1 MEILNER
8 QYKKVTSLTATFTV
22 SPSGTYTLDYED
34 LYTGESFSASAST
47 ISGAVSFTL
56 APKYLDYTGSLAASV
71 KDSTGNTVIMTN
83 IEIIRP
89 YCNLDSVASALS
101 ITDGSEIGYERLAR
115 YIIDSQTQGFPFI
128 RKEKDIIGM
137 GMDYLPIDEKIYKI
151 YKVYKNEELVY
162 NSSLSASV
170 NLVTYAITKDGSS
183 ITNVENESDAENKVN
198 YKPVWHE
205 RYLDPAFADGSE
217 YRVDA
222 DYGWKVIPQD
232 IQEACEM
239 LVQDIKSDNLRYINR
254 YIESFDNEDF
264 KIKFAKNPTA
274 GTGNM
279 FVDKILEK
287 YRNRLRIG
295 VL

>member
-71 KDSTGNTVIMTN
+71 KDSNGDTIIMTN

-89 YCNLDSVASALS
+89 YCNLDSIASALS

-115 YIIDSQTQGFPFI
+115 YIIDSQTQPFTFM
-128 RKEKDIIGM
+128 RKEKDIVGM

-151 YKVYKNEELVY
+151 YKVYENQEIQYDSTLTFNE
-162 NSSLSASV
+162 
-170 NLVTYAITKDGSS
+170 NLVTYEITKDGTS
-183 ITNVENESDAENKVN
+183 ITSVDDEAPENKVN
-198 YKPVWHE
+198 NKVVWRE
-205 RYLDPAFADGSE
+205 RYLDSAFGEGSE
-217 YRVDA
+217 YRIDG
-222 DYGWKVIPQD
+222 DFGWKVVPQD
-232 IQEACEM
+232 IQEACE
-239 LVQDIKSDNLRYINR
+239 LLIQDIKSDNLKYINR

>member
-8 QYKKVTSLTATFTV
+8 AYKKVTNLTATFSI

-34 LYTGESFSASAST
+34 LYTGELFSASAT
-47 ISGAVSFTL
+47 TVSGAVTFTL
-56 APKYLDYTGSLAASV
+56 DEKYLNYTGNLSASV
-71 KDSTGNTVIMTN
+71 KDSNGDTVILTN
-83 IEIIRP
+83 IDIVRP

-115 YIIDSQTQGFPFI
+115 YIIDSQTQPFTFM
-128 RKEKDIIGM
+128 RKEKDIVGM

-151 YKVYKNEELVY
+151 YKVYENQEIQY
-162 NSSLSASV
+162 DSSLSSNE
-170 NLVTYAITKDGSS
+170 NLVTYEITKDGTS
-183 ITNVENESDAENKVN
+183 ITNIDDEAPENKINNKV
-198 YKPVWHE
+198 VWRE
-205 RYLDPAFADGSE
+205 RYLDSAFGEGSE
-217 YRVDA
+217 YRVDG
-222 DYGWKVIPQD
+222 DFGWRVIPQD
-232 IQEACEM
+232 IQDACEM
-239 LVQDIKSDNLRYINR
+239 LIQDIKSDNLKYINR

-264 KIKFAKNPTA
+264 KIKFSKGPNT

-279 FVDKILEK
+279 MVDKILEK

>member
-34 LYTGESFSASAST
+34 LYTGESFSASATT

-56 APKYLDYTGSLAASV
+56 ASKYLDYTGSLAASV
-71 KDSTGNTVIMTN
+71 KDSSGNTVIMTN
-83 IEIIRP
+83 LEVIRP
-89 YCNLDSVASALS
+89 YCNLDSIASALS
-101 ITDGSEIGYERLAR
+101 ITDGSEIDYERLAR
-115 YIIDSQTQGFPFI
+115 YIIDSQTQGFPFF

-151 YKVYKNEELVY
+151 YKVYKNEELLY
-162 NSSLSASV
+162 NSSLSASA

-232 IQEACEM
+232 IQEACE
-239 LVQDIKSDNLRYINR
+239 LLIQDIKEDNLKYINR

-264 KIKFAKNPTA
+264 KIKFVKNPSA

>member
-22 SPSGTYTLDYED
+22 SPSGTYILDYED

-71 KDSTGNTVIMTN
+71 KDSSGNTVIMTN

-115 YIIDSQTQGFPFI
+115 YIIDSQTQPFSFV

-162 NSSLSASV
+162 DSNLSPNV

-205 RYLDPAFADGSE
+205 RYLDSAFADGSE

-222 DYGWKVIPQD
+222 DYGWKVVPQD

>member
-47 ISGAVSFTL
+47 VSGAVSFTL
-56 APKYLDYTGSLAASV
+56 DSKYLDYTGSLAASV
-71 KDSTGNTVIMTN
+71 KDSNDDTVILTN
-83 IEIIRP
+83 LEVIRP
-89 YCNLDSVASALS
+89 YCNLDSIAAALS
-101 ITDGSEIGYERLAR
+101 ITDGSEIAYERLAR
-115 YIIDSQTQGFPFI
+115 YIIDSQTQPFTFM
-128 RKEKDIIGM
+128 RKEKDIVGM

-151 YKVYKNEELVY
+151 YKVYENQEIQYDSTLGA
-162 NSSLSASV
+162 SA
-170 NLVTYAITKDGSS
+170 NLVTYEITKDGTS
-183 ITNVENESDAENKVN
+183 ITSIDDEAPENKVN
-198 YKPVWHE
+198 NKVVWRE
-205 RYLDPAFADGSE
+205 RYLDSAFGEGSE
-217 YRVDA
+217 YRIDG
-222 DYGWKVIPQD
+222 DFGWKVVPQD
-232 IQEACEM
+232 IQEACE
-239 LVQDIKSDNLRYINR
+239 LLIQDIKSDNLKYINR

>member
-71 KDSTGNTVIMTN
+71 KDSSGNTVIMTN
-83 IEIIRP
+83 IEIVRP
-89 YCNLDSVASALS
+89 YCNLDSVAAALS

-115 YIIDSQTQGFPFI
+115 YIIDSQTQGFSFV
-128 RKEKDIIGM
+128 RKEKDIMGM

-151 YKVYKNEELVY
+151 YKVYKNEELIY

-222 DYGWKVIPQD
+222 DYGWKVVPQD

-239 LVQDIKSDNLRYINR
+239 LIQDIKSDNLKYINR

-264 KIKFAKNPTA
+264 KIKFAKNPTTN
-274 GTGNM
+274 TGNM

>member
-22 SPSGTYTLDYED
+22 SPSGTYILDYED

-71 KDSTGNTVIMTN
+71 KDSSGNTVIMTN

>member
-1 MEILNER
+1 MEILNQR
-8 QYKKVTSLTATFTV
+8 QYKKVTSITATFTI
-22 SPSGTYTLDYED
+22 SPSGVYTLDYED
-34 LYTGESFSASAST
+34 LNTKETFSASATT

-56 APKYLDYTGSLAASV
+56 NSKYLDYTGSLAASV
-71 KDSTGNTVIMTN
+71 KDSGGNTVIMTN

-115 YIIDSQTQGFPFI
+115 YIIDSQTQPFSFI
-128 RKEKDIIGM
+128 RKEKDILGM

-151 YKVYKNEELVY
+151 YKVYKNEELIY

-170 NLVTYAITKDGSS
+170 NLVTYAITKDGTS

-205 RYLDPAFADGSE
+205 RYLDPAFAEGSE

-222 DYGWKVIPQD
+222 DYGWKVVPQD

-239 LVQDIKSDNLRYINR
+239 LIQDIKSDNLKYINR
-254 YIESFDNEDF
+254 YIESFDNQDF

>member
-1 MEILNER
+1 MEILNQR
-8 QYKKVTSLTATFTV
+8 QYKKVTSLTATFTI
-22 SPSGTYTLDYED
+22 SPSGTYILDYED

-71 KDSTGNTVIMTN
+71 KDSSGNTVIMTN
-83 IEIIRP
+83 IEIVRP
-89 YCNLDSVASALS
+89 YCNLDSVAAALS

-115 YIIDSQTQGFPFI
+115 YIIDSQTQGFSFV
-128 RKEKDIIGM
+128 RKEKDIMGM

-151 YKVYKNEELVY
+151 YKVYKNEELIY

-222 DYGWKVIPQD
+222 DYGWKVVPQD

-239 LVQDIKSDNLRYINR
+239 LIQDIKSDNLKYINR

-264 KIKFAKNPTA
+264 KIKFAKNPTTN
-274 GTGNM
+274 TGNM

>member
-22 SPSGTYTLDYED
+22 SPSGTYILDYED

-71 KDSTGNTVIMTN
+71 KDSSGNTVIMTN

-198 YKPVWHE
+198 YKSVWHE
-205 RYLDPAFADGSE
+205 RYLDPAFADGAE

>member
-8 QYKKVTSLTATFTV
+8 AYEKVTSLTATFEV

-34 LYTGESFSASAST
+34 LYTGESFSASAT
-47 ISGAVSFTL
+47 TVSGAVSFIL
-56 APKYLDYTGSLAASV
+56 DSKYLDYTGSLAASV
-71 KDSTGNTVIMTN
+71 KNSDGDTVIMTN
-83 IEIIRP
+83 LEIVRP
-89 YCNLDSVASALS
+89 YCNLDSIASALS

-115 YIIDSQTQGFPFI
+115 YIIDSQTQPFTFM
-128 RKEKDIIGM
+128 RKEKDIVGM

-151 YKVYKNEELVY
+151 YKVYENQEIQY
-162 NSSLSASV
+162 DSTSNN
-170 NLVTYAITKDGSS
+170 NLVTYEITKDGTS
-183 ITNVENESDAENKVN
+183 ITSVDDEAPENKVN
-198 YKPVWHE
+198 NKVVWRE
-205 RYLDPAFADGSE
+205 RYLDSAFGEGSE
-217 YRVDA
+217 YRIDG
-222 DYGWKVIPQD
+222 DFGWKVIPQD

-239 LVQDIKSDNLRYINR
+239 LVQDIKSDNLKYINR

>member
-34 LYTGESFSASAST
+34 LYTGESFSASAT
-47 ISGAVSFTL
+47 TVFGAVSFTL

-71 KDSTGNTVIMTN
+71 KDSNGDTIIMTN

-89 YCNLDSVASALS
+89 YCNLDSVAAALS

-115 YIIDSQTQGFPFI
+115 YIIDSQTQGFPFV
-128 RKEKDIIGM
+128 RKEKDIVGM

-151 YKVYKNEELVY
+151 YKVYQNEELVY
-162 NSSLSASV
+162 DSNLSASV
-170 NLVTYAITKDGSS
+170 NLITFEITKDGSS
-183 ITNVENESDAENKVN
+183 ITNVENESDAENKTN
-198 YKPVWHE
+198 YRPVWHE
-205 RYLDPAFADGSE
+205 RYLNSTFAEGSE
-217 YRVDA
+217 YSVDA
-222 DYGWKVIPQD
+222 DYCWKVVPQD

-239 LVQDIKSDNLRYINR
+239 LVQDIKSDNLKYISR

-264 KIKFAKNPTA
+264 KIKFAKNPTSN
-274 GTGNM
+274 TGNM

>member
-162 NSSLSASV
+162 DSSLSASV